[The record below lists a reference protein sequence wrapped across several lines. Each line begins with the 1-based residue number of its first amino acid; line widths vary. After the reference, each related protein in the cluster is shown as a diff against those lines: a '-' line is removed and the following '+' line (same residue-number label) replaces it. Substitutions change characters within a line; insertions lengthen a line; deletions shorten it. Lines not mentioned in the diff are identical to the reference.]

1 MEDSYV
7 LTVEEKERPS
17 FHELT
22 LCFCGHSVCHSGHSF
37 GPAVRPNYILH
48 YVLTGKGQFH
58 IGNRTYSMQ
67 KEEGFLIEPNI
78 MTTYRADDAD
88 PWEYLWIGFA
98 GADAKKLLEQIGL
111 SQHTPT
117 FSASCGTQL
126 LEIVNHML
134 ESEASGIE
142 QELYLQAQLYQF
154 FALLSHDLST
164 RQRGFQQEQRNYY
177 VRAAVEFIQS
187 HYADNIKVTDI
198 AAYVGISRSYL
209 ATLFQTIIGMSPNE
223 YLTNFRLTRGMEQ
236 LTITNLPVST
246 IASRCGY
253 RDPLVFSKA
262 FKQMVG
268 LTPTQYR
275 KEDREKQHL
284 SIQEVRK
291 KRGL

>member
-7 LTVEEKERPS
+7 LTVEEKEQTS
-17 FHELT
+17 FHKLS
-22 LCFCGHSVCHSGHSF
+22 LCFCGHSICHAGHCF

-58 IGNRTYSMQ
+58 VENRTYSIE
-67 KEEGFLIEPNI
+67 KEQGFLIEPNV
-78 MTTYRADDAD
+78 MTTYRADDIE
-88 PWEYLWIGFA
+88 PWEYLWIGFT
-98 GADAKKLLEQIGL
+98 GADAQKLLEQIGL
-111 SQHTPT
+111 SKHTPT
-117 FSASCGTQL
+117 FSAACGVQL
-126 LEIVNHML
+126 LEIINDML
-134 ESEASGIE
+134 SYDASGI
-142 QELYLQAQLYQF
+142 QKELYFQAQLYHF

-177 VRAAVEFIQS
+177 VRTAIEFIQS
-187 HYADNIKVTDI
+187 NYSDNIKVTDI

-209 ATLFQTIIGMSPNE
+209 VTLFQTIVGMSPNE

-236 LTITNLPVST
+236 LTITNLPVSA

-268 LTPTQYR
+268 ITPTQYR
-275 KEDREKQHL
+275 KKDREKQHL
-284 SIQEVRK
+284 SIDEMRK
-291 KRGL
+291 KKRL